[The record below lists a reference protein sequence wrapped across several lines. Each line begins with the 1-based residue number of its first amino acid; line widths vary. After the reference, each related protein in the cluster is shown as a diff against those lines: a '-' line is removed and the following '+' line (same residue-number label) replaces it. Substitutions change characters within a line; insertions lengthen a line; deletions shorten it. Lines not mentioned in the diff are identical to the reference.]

1 MRLERF
7 LKKSSLDIGSYLRPN
22 NDCPYDGQQR
32 SELLCMIVSPSA
44 GIQVNGFAIIGYG
57 HSGMDILYCL
67 LCIYMRIYVL
77 M

>member
-7 LKKSSLDIGSYLRPN
+7 LKKSSLDICSYLRPN

-44 GIQVNGFAIIGYG
+44 GMPANGYAIIDSV